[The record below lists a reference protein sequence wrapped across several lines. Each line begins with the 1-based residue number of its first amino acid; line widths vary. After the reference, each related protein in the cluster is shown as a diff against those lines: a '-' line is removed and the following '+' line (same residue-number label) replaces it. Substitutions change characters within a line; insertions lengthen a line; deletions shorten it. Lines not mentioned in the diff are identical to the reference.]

1 MDSNV
6 FERRQIIHFAFRLA
20 FRCLKFSIK
29 LLGGWYQ
36 DRLLLMDIGQDI
48 VNLLSKCYI
57 GLVPFSAMG
66 SLARM

>member
-6 FERRQIIHFAFRLA
+6 FERRQIIRFAI
-20 FRCLKFSIK
+20 RCLKFSIK

-57 GLVPFSAMG
+57 VPFSAMG
-66 SLARM
+66 SAARM